1 MLKCSLVEFVEFYKV
16 LALFSLV
23 LQILVFLLII
33 IAMGLKARR
42 KLRLHGIVMLA
53 AVGLHTVTL
62 LVVMAPSFSIGLI
75 PYISE
80 NPLTPISLISIVHG
94 AAGLLAWLL
103 GTWIVF
109 TWRLSASLQNCTRK
123 KGAMRATLVLWLIA
137 LILGF
142 IIYLNFYTTILS
154 L

>member
-1 MLKCSLVEFVEFYKV
+1 MGFYEI

-23 LQILVFLLII
+23 LQILAFLLIVV
-33 IAMGLKARR
+33 AMGLKARR
-42 KLRLHGIVMLA
+42 KLRLHGIGMLA
-53 AVGLHTVTL
+53 AVMLHTVTM
-62 LVVMAPSFSIGLI
+62 LVVMVPSFSIGLI

-80 NPLTPISLISIVHG
+80 NPLNSISVISMVHG
-94 AAGLLAWLL
+94 ITGLLAWLL
-103 GTWIVF
+103 GLWIVS
-109 TWRLSASLQNCTRK
+109 TWHLSPSLQNCTRK

-142 IIYLNFYTTILS
+142 LIYLNFYTTILP